1 MPESVSKITIFIGSP
16 GDVAEERRI
25 VSEAVADLDVGFAS
39 SRSMHLEAKQW
50 ETHVWPGFGEDAQD
64 VINKRIGEYDIFVG
78 IFWNRFGT
86 PTSRAGSGTAEEFE
100 RAYAAW
106 KKHRRPSL
114 MLYFRRSPAD
124 LADLEELVQKQH
136 VLEFRNTLQR
146 LGALFREYSDPKEF
160 QRLISLHL
168 LQEVTSLEKTA
179 DVQKLHE
186 RVDDQQKVIHAQE
199 EKLARQQHIINELV
213 TYSMA
218 EYIFKHLKRI
228 YHGQK
233 KDAGSS
239 PEYLFRK
246 NPNFEHDLKFL
257 LEHGY
262 IEFLDISKLADKVN
276 LVDVI
281 KLTPVGSFYVELR
294 EGR

>member
-1 MPESVSKITIFIGSP
+1 MPEVVSKIAVFIGSP
-16 GDVAEERRI
+16 GDVAEERKI
-25 VSEAVADLDVGFAS
+25 VGETVKSLNVEFAS
-39 SRSMHLEAKQW
+39 SRNMMLEVKQW

-64 VINKRIGEYDIFVG
+64 VINQRIGQYDIFVG

-86 PTSRAGSGTAEEFE
+86 PTPRAGSGTAEEFE
-100 RAYAAW
+100 RAYTEW
-106 KKHRRPSL
+106 KKNKRPSL

-124 LADLEELVQKQH
+124 LSDLGELAQKQRL
-136 VLEFRNTLQR
+136 LEFKGTLQR
-146 LGALFREYSDPKEF
+146 LGALFREYSDVQEF
-160 QRLISLHL
+160 QRLIFVHL
-168 LQEVTSLEKTA
+168 MQEVASLEKSA
-179 DVQKLHE
+179 EVQRLHE
-186 RVDDQQKVIHAQE
+186 RVDDQQKAIHAQE

-213 TYSMA
+213 RYSMA

-228 YHGQK
+228 YHGQR
-233 KDAGSS
+233 KDAGASR
-239 PEYLFRK
+239 EYPFRK
-246 NPNFEHDLKFL
+246 NPNFEHDLRFL

-276 LVDVI
+276 LVDEV